1 MILRKTII
9 FSNLA
14 QIFIQAGLMAR
25 KEHLWLVVIMC
36 GFLVSAC
43 SSLKKSGKTSSS
55 SQGQFLE
62 GFTTASNWKAP
73 TVKLKVTTMG
83 TTLESAQL
91 WQFKYA
97 QLLDIPVEKVTNMQ
111 LYGFIEDWYGTPYRL
126 GGKNKDGIDC
136 SAFSNTLLTSV
147 FRANSSGTSSQL
159 YQKSRKISNNQMKEG
174 DLVFFKIGQN
184 TVSHVGVY
192 LANDRF
198 VHASTSSGV
207 MISDLNEPYWKK
219 YYAGG
224 GRVE

>member
-1 MILRKTII
+1 M
-9 FSNLA
+9 
-14 QIFIQAGLMAR
+14 AG
-25 KEHLWLVVIMC
+25 KKHLWLIVIVC

-43 SSLKKSGKTSSS
+43 SSTKKSSSTAKKS
-55 SQGQFLE
+55 QFLE
-62 GFTTASNWKAP
+62 GYTTTTAAFKAP
-73 TVKLKVTTMG
+73 TVKLKVTSIG
-83 TTLESAQL
+83 TTIESAQA

-97 QLLDIPVEKVTNMQ
+97 QLLDIPVEKVTNLQ

-147 FRANSSGTSSQL
+147 FRASSSGTSSQL
-159 YQKSRKISNNQMKEG
+159 YQKSKKLNDNEMREG

-192 LANDRF
+192 LTNDRF

-207 MISDLNEPYWKK
+207 MISDLKEPYWKK

-224 GRVE
+224 GRME

>member
-1 MILRKTII
+1 M
-9 FSNLA
+9 A

>member
-1 MILRKTII
+1 
-9 FSNLA
+9 
-14 QIFIQAGLMAR
+14 MAR
-25 KEHLWLVVIMC
+25 KEHLWLMIIMC
-36 GFLVSAC
+36 GLMASAC
-43 SSLKKSGKTSSS
+43 SSLKKTSNTARSN

-62 GFTTASNWKAP
+62 GFTTSTAFKAP
-73 TVKLKVTTMG
+73 TVKLKVTSTG
-83 TTLESAQL
+83 TTVESAQL

-97 QLLDIPVEKVTNMQ
+97 QLLDVPVEKVTNMQ

-136 SAFSNTLLTSV
+136 SAFSNTLLTTV
-147 FRANSSGTSSQL
+147 FRASSSGTSSQL
-159 YQKSRKISNNQMKEG
+159 YQKAKKLNDYQMREG
-174 DLVFFKIGQN
+174 DLVFFKINQN
-184 TVSHVGVY
+184 NVSHVGVY
-192 LANDRF
+192 LTNDRF

>member
-1 MILRKTII
+1 
-9 FSNLA
+9 
-14 QIFIQAGLMAR
+14 MAR
-25 KEHLWLVVIMC
+25 KKHLWLVVIMC
-36 GFLVSAC
+36 GVLVSAC
-43 SSLKKSGKTSSS
+43 SSTKKSSS
-55 SQGQFLE
+55 STARKNQFLE
-62 GFTTASNWKAP
+62 GFTTTATFKPP
-73 TVKLKVTTMG
+73 TVKLKVTAIG
-83 TTLESAQL
+83 TTIESAQA

-97 QLLDIPVEKVTNMQ
+97 QLLDIPVEKVTNLQ

-136 SAFSNTLLTSV
+136 SAFSNTLLSSV

-159 YQKSRKISNNQMKEG
+159 YQKAKKLNNGEMREG

-192 LANDRF
+192 LTNDRF

-224 GRVE
+224 GRME